1 MIICKSKKDM
11 SKIEKL
17 EQLLKND
24 VLVEVNNEIK
34 SIEKLIS
41 KQKNND
47 ELKIELDYMVDVKK
61 YYDEVLIHIEKK
73 LLSEEDAIKILEDL
87 EDMRA
92 DEEDE
97 I

>member
-1 MIICKSKKDM
+1 M

-47 ELKIELDYMVDVKK
+47 ELKVELDYMVDVKK

-73 LLSEEDAIKILEDL
+73 LLREEDAIKILEDL

>member
-1 MIICKSKKDM
+1 M

-24 VLVEVNNEIK
+24 VLVEINNEIK

>member
-1 MIICKSKKDM
+1 M

-24 VLVEVNNEIK
+24 VLVEVNNEII

>member
-1 MIICKSKKDM
+1 M

-92 DEEDE
+92 DDDDE
-97 I
+97 V

>member
-1 MIICKSKKDM
+1 M

-47 ELKIELDYMVDVKK
+47 ELKIVLDYMVDVKK

>member
-1 MIICKSKKDM
+1 M

-87 EDMRA
+87 DQTSPKLK
-92 DEEDE
+92 
-97 I
+97 

>member
-1 MIICKSKKDM
+1 M

-73 LLSEEDAIKILEDL
+73 LLSEEDAMKILEDL

>member
-1 MIICKSKKDM
+1 M

-47 ELKIELDYMVDVKK
+47 ELKIELVYMVDVKK

>member
-1 MIICKSKKDM
+1 M

-61 YYDEVLIHIEKK
+61 YYDEVLVHIEKN
-73 LLSEEDAIKILEDL
+73 LLKEEEAIQILEDL

>member
-1 MIICKSKKDM
+1 M

>member
-1 MIICKSKKDM
+1 M

-92 DEEDE
+92 DDEDE
-97 I
+97 V

>member
-1 MIICKSKKDM
+1 M

-61 YYDEVLIHIEKK
+61 YYDEVLAFIKK
-73 LLSEEDAIKILEDL
+73 GLLKEDEAIKILADL

>member
-1 MIICKSKKDM
+1 M

-47 ELKIELDYMVDVKK
+47 ELKIELDYMVIYSVWNCISTCL
-61 YYDEVLIHIEKK
+61 VF
-73 LLSEEDAIKILEDL
+73 
-87 EDMRA
+87 
-92 DEEDE
+92 
-97 I
+97 

>member
-1 MIICKSKKDM
+1 M
-11 SKIEKL
+11 SKIETL

>member
-1 MIICKSKKDM
+1 M
-11 SKIEKL
+11 SKIETL
-17 EQLLKND
+17 EQLLKHD

>member
-1 MIICKSKKDM
+1 M

-17 EQLLKND
+17 EQLLRND

>member
-1 MIICKSKKDM
+1 M

-87 EDMRA
+87 EDMRT
-92 DEEDE
+92 DEEE

>member
-1 MIICKSKKDM
+1 M

-47 ELKIELDYMVDVKK
+47 ELKVELDYMVDVKK

-73 LLSEEDAIKILEDL
+73 LLSQEDAIKILEDL